1 MIDFPDSPSAND
13 LFTSG
18 DKTWRYTGSAWV
30 VVGAQARAVSWQDIT
45 SKPSL
50 ASSPHASTHATGG
63 ADVLTPAA
71 IGAVASS
78 TTGLT
83 GATALSNVVMVTQ
96 AGYNAIGTPSAT
108 TLYIIVG

>member
-1 MIDFPDSPSAND
+1 MINFPDNPSAND
-13 LFTSG
+13 TFTSG
-18 DKTWRYTGSAWV
+18 DKTWRYNGTAWI

-50 ASSPHASTHATGG
+50 AASSHASTHATGG

-83 GATALSNVVMVTQ
+83 GATALSNVVQITQ
-96 AGYNAIGTPSAT
+96 AGYNAIATPSAS